1 MEKLKSN
8 KLLTGIVAALVAVI
22 LIAGLILNIVVLTVL
37 GETQSML
44 QSSLD
49 AQSTETK
56 EDDVLIADEYTIKST
71 LAVSD
76 AYKSG
81 DRDKLSD
88 KEKETLDMA
97 AKVLDEIIDKSMS
110 DYEKELAVY
119 DWMVAALTSD
129 IGSYLVVP
137 DTQQDCD
144 NPYGVLKF
152 HNAVCVGYATTFRLF
167 MQMLD
172 IECMVVHNTELYH
185 SWNLVNLDGEWYHTD
200 VYSDVGVGGYSHFN
214 LSDTMMS
221 QDQSWDT
228 EYFPAA
234 TGTKY
239 NYTYMNKTVCE
250 DIYALPLAVRA
261 AVDNEQSA
269 SAFAFDTE
277 IGDAEA
283 VLVSDMMSSIEYRLN
298 NSADYMEL
306 YMNWYWCE
314 VDGQYILFLYIEG
327 FMNNY
332 FEPSEPIDIPEDAY
346 DRIEGAVSDAFGD
359 IEQLPEDY
367 WDDEYWDDEWS
378 DDMYWTDDGVT
389 EAG

>member
-1 MEKLKSN
+1 MEKIKNSKTLTCVLAVFMCIIVLAVFVMN
-8 KLLTGIVAALVAVI
+8 IVLLARLSDTDAALQS
-22 LIAGLILNIVVLTVL
+22 LT
-37 GETQSML
+37 
-44 QSSLD
+44 
-49 AQSTETK
+49 AANSTETK

-71 LAVSD
+71 LSVSD

-81 DRDKLSD
+81 DRDGLSD

-97 AKVLDEIIDKSMS
+97 SKVLDEIIDKGMS

-119 DWMVAALTSD
+119 DWMVTTLASD
-129 IGSYLVVP
+129 TGSYLVVP

-172 IECMVVHNTELYH
+172 IDCMVVHNTDLYH
-185 SWNLVNLDGEWYHTD
+185 SWDLVKLDGEWYHTD

-214 LSDTMMS
+214 RNDTMMS
-221 QDQSWDT
+221 QDQTWDT

-239 NYTYMNKTVCE
+239 NYAYMNKIDCE
-250 DIYALPLAVRA
+250 DIYDLPAAVRE
-261 AVDNEQSA
+261 VINNEQSA
-269 SAFAFDTE
+269 SAFAFGTD

-283 VLVSDMMSSIEYRLN
+283 VLVNEMMSSIESRLN
-298 NSADYMEL
+298 NSLDYMDL
-306 YMNWYWCE
+306 YLSWYWCE
-314 VDGQYILFLYIEG
+314 VDGQYVLFLNIDG

-332 FEPSEPIDIPEDAY
+332 IEPSEPIDIPEDAY
-346 DRIEGAVSDAFGD
+346 DKIEGAVSDSFD
-359 IEQLPEDY
+359 DLEQLPDDY
-367 WDDEYWDDEWS
+367 WDEYWDGEYSDDEYWTG
-378 DDMYWTDDGVT
+378 DMTP

>member
-1 MEKLKSN
+1 MEKIINGKELLHVLCVFMCIIVIAVFVMN
-8 KLLTGIVAALVAVI
+8 IVLLAKLCDTDAALQS
-22 LIAGLILNIVVLTVL
+22 LTAAN
-37 GETQSML
+37 GG
-44 QSSLD
+44 
-49 AQSTETK
+49 ETK
-56 EDDVLIADEYTIKST
+56 EDDVVIADEYTIKST
-71 LAVSD
+71 AAISD

-81 DRDKLSD
+81 DRDDLSD

-97 AKVLDEIIDKSMS
+97 SKVLDEIIDKGMS

-119 DWMVAALTSD
+119 DWMTSTLASD
-129 IGSYLVVP
+129 TGSFLVVP

-172 IECMVVHNTELYH
+172 IDCMVVHNTELYH
-185 SWNLVNLDGEWYHTD
+185 SWDLVKLDGEWYHTD

-214 LSDTMMS
+214 RNDSMMS

-239 NYTYMNKTVCE
+239 NYAYMNKVVCD
-250 DIYALPLAVRA
+250 DIYDLPAAVRE
-261 AVDNEQSA
+261 VIENEQSA
-269 SAFAFDTE
+269 SAFAFKVE

-283 VLVSDMMSSIEYRLN
+283 VLVNEMMSSIESLLN
-298 NSADYMEL
+298 NSVDYMDL
-306 YMNWYWCE
+306 YLSWYWCE
-314 VDGQYILFLYIEG
+314 VDGQYILFLNIDG

-332 FEPSEPIDIPEDAY
+332 IEPSEPIDIPEDAY
-346 DRIEGAVSDAFGD
+346 DRIESAVSDSFD
-359 IEQLPEDY
+359 DLEQLPDDY
-367 WDDEYWDDEWS
+367 WDDYWDDS
-378 DDMYWTDDGVT
+378 YGDDEYWTGDKT
-389 EAG
+389 PEAG

>member
-1 MEKLKSN
+1 MEKIKNSKTLICVLAVFMCIIVLAVFVMN
-8 KLLTGIVAALVAVI
+8 IVLLASLSDTDAALQS
-22 LIAGLILNIVVLTVL
+22 LT
-37 GETQSML
+37 
-44 QSSLD
+44 
-49 AQSTETK
+49 AANSTETK

-71 LAVSD
+71 LSISD

-81 DRDKLSD
+81 DRDGLSD

-97 AKVLDEIIDKSMS
+97 SKVLDEIIDKGMS

-119 DWMVAALTSD
+119 DWMVTTLASD
-129 IGSYLVVP
+129 TGSYLVVP

-172 IECMVVHNTELYH
+172 IDCMVVHNTDLYH
-185 SWNLVNLDGEWYHTD
+185 SWDLVKLDGEWYHTD

-221 QDQSWDT
+221 QNQSWDT

-239 NYTYMNKTVCE
+239 NYAYMNKTQCE
-250 DIYALPLAVRA
+250 DVYALPLAVREA
-261 AVDNEQSA
+261 IDNEQSA

-277 IGDAEA
+277 IGDTEA
-283 VLVSDMMSSIEYRLN
+283 VLVSDIMSSIEARLN
-298 NSADYMEL
+298 SSADYMEL

-327 FMNNY
+327 FTNNY
-332 FEPSEPIDIPEDAY
+332 IEPSEPIDIPKDAY
-346 DRIEGAVSDAFGD
+346 DRIEDAVSDAFGD
-359 IEQLPEDY
+359 IEQLP
-367 WDDEYWDDEWS
+367 DDYWDDEWS
-378 DDMYWTDDGVT
+378 DDEYWTDDGVT